1 MDKVKTLEEAISKI
15 QDGATV
21 MVGGFLGCGTP
32 EMLVDALVER
42 GVKDLTVI
50 CNDTA
55 FPDKGI
61 GKLITSRQIKK
72 VITSHI
78 GTNKETGRQMNEGEL
93 EVELVPQGTL
103 AEQIRAAGAGLGGI
117 LTSTGIGTVVEEG
130 KKIIEIGGKKYL
142 VELSLYAD
150 IALIKAC
157 EGDRAGNLIYNKSAR
172 NFNPLMA
179 QAADLVIA
187 EVDEIVEIGE
197 MDPDTVV
204 TPGIFVDILV
214 EGRGC

>member
-61 GKLITSRQIKK
+61 GKLVTSRQIKK

-130 KKIIEIGGKKYL
+130 KKIIEIDGKKYL
-142 VELSLYAD
+142 VELPLYAD

-214 EGRGC
+214 EGSGC